1 MGEHLPC
8 KQGVTSSNLVISTRR
23 SEDVKAESPQMRSIW
38 ERLQE
43 MRGKLACRSD
53 SLQERRRRSLQGDR
67 KQSISEPHVTEQAKL
82 AKSLTAPT
90 PYLENYIW
98 PGVGNNFKKI
108 EISSANEEDI

>member
-1 MGEHLPC
+1 MGEQAAAGEPFGMRTHPETGGIAQLGEHLPC

-43 MRGKLACRSD
+43 MRGKLACQSD

-82 AKSLTAPT
+82 AKSRD
-90 PYLENYIW
+90 
-98 PGVGNNFKKI
+98 
-108 EISSANEEDI
+108 SEE